1 MSCILFCLFPV
12 FIYVTFFPL
21 EEAQF
26 NGPTAGTV
34 LFYTLVCARAY
45 GDAITV
51 GGLSE

>member
-1 MSCILFCLFPV
+1 MSCMPFCLFPL
-12 FIYVTFFPL
+12 FIYIIFFL

-26 NGPTAGTV
+26 NGPRAGMA
-34 LFYTLVCARAY
+34 LFYTLMCARAY